1 MTNPQKPVVRCAIY
15 TRKSSEEGLEQ
26 SFNSLDAQRE
36 ACEAFI
42 LSQRH
47 EGWRG
52 LPTPYD
58 DGGYSGGDMERPAL
72 KQLLEDVTA
81 GKVDTIVVYKVDR
94 LTRSLADFAKIV
106 ETLDARGVSFV
117 SVTQQFNTTT
127 SMGRLTLNILLSFAQ
142 FEREVAGE
150 RIRDKVAASKRKGM
164 WMGGTIPL
172 GYDVKQ
178 RKLVVNDS
186 EAKLVNDIY
195 RWYLKLGSVSKLKMY
210 LDERGIKTKIRVN
223 SDGHQAG
230 GGSFFRGP
238 LYLILQNPIYR
249 GIVRHQNQSYPGEH
263 EAIVPQDI
271 WQQVQDQLRSDNGGR
286 RNDVR
291 AHCSSMLLGLLEDAD
306 GNRFRPSHTVK
317 NGRRYRYYFLP
328 KAGPEFEER
337 GKSVRLPAYDVERQ
351 VCLRLQSFLQS
362 PNEILKDL
370 ISPDDQSRTTQWL
383 ITAAKKKASD
393 LSSGSPD
400 TIRNFVRKVVRRITF
415 RMDKMDVEA
424 SRSELRASFTDDKS
438 ERPLGTPLLQQE
450 ANGNDLIRLPVD
462 VRLKRC
468 GKEMRLVVSPDSSRP
483 EIVTPVLKA
492 VVLAHKWREG
502 VLAGETPDRKVA
514 AKHLHLKSEYF
525 RRILGCAFLAPDI
538 LEEILDRRYSSDLTV
553 KKLCWRQL
561 PMDWQEQRE
570 QLGFPLHS

>member
-1 MTNPQKPVVRCAIY
+1 MTIQQKRAIRCAIY
-15 TRKSSEEGLEQ
+15 TRKSSEEGLEK

-42 LSQRH
+42 VSQRH
-47 EGWRG
+47 EGWQG
-52 LPTPYD
+52 IPTLYD

-72 KQLLEDVTA
+72 KRLLEDLTA
-81 GKVDTIVVYKVDR
+81 KTVDTIVVYKVDR

-106 ETLDARGVSFV
+106 ETLDTNGVSFV

-178 RKLVVNDS
+178 RKLVVNEA

-195 RWYLKLGSVSKLKMY
+195 RRYLELGSVSKLKAD
-210 LDERGIKTKIRVN
+210 LDKRNIKTKVRLN
-223 SDGHQAG
+223 SEGRQSG

-263 EAIVPQDI
+263 EAIVPQDL
-271 WQQVQDQLRSDNGGR
+271 WQQAQDRLRSDNGGR

-291 AHCSSMLLGLLEDAD
+291 ANSSSMLLGLLQDVE
-306 GNRFRPSHTVK
+306 GNRLRPSHTVK
-317 NGRRYRYYFLP
+317 KKRRYRYYFLP
-328 KAGPEFEER
+328 ETGSDFEGQR
-337 GKSVRLPAYDVERQ
+337 KSVRLPAYDVERQ
-351 VCLRLQSFLQS
+351 VYSRLCSFLQS
-362 PNEILKDL
+362 PDEVLKDL
-370 ISPDDQSRTTQWL
+370 ISPDDDARTTQWL
-383 ITAAKKKASD
+383 ITAAKKKAED
-393 LSSGSPD
+393 LSSASPD
-400 TIRNFVRKVVRRITF
+400 VVRDFVRKVVCRIIV
-415 RMDKMDVEA
+415 RADKMDVET
-424 SRSELRASFTDDKS
+424 SRSELRASFADNKS
-438 ERPLGTPLLQQE
+438 EGFFKTPPQQQE
-450 ANGNDLIRLPVD
+450 GNGDDLIRLTVD
-462 VRLKRC
+462 ARLKRC
-468 GKEMRLVVSPDSSRP
+468 GKEMRLIVSPDSSRA

-502 VLAGETPDRKVA
+502 VLGGESLDRKIA
-514 AKHLHLKSEYF
+514 AKQLHLKSEYF

-538 LEEILDRRYSSDLTV
+538 LEAILDGHNSDLTV
-553 KKLCWRQL
+553 KKLCWSQV
-561 PMDWQEQRE
+561 PMDWQEQRA
-570 QLGFPLHS
+570 QLGFPLHR